1 LQSVIGVA
9 RRFGSVASGG
19 SGIEQAFVLIVI
31 RTGLLVLD
39 CLAEN
44 LDQVAPRRRKGSA
57 DM

>member
-1 LQSVIGVA
+1 VA

-19 SGIEQAFVLIVI
+19 SGIEQASVLIVI
-31 RTGLLVLD
+31 RTGLLFLD

-44 LDQVAPRRRKGSA
+44 LDQVAPRRREGSA